1 MGEQIQKESV
11 AIETAGITVI
21 RKVPDFSRFA
31 PCPQLLILS
40 AWQGSKKTTWKGS
53 MTIESFPHLEK
64 LGKMNGVADFLVT
77 EISTSEEKNFPLVEF
92 IDTPGLTD
100 GTLKYPFDVDQVI
113 YELAEH
119 ATMIMVFLD
128 PIGKALVSR

>member
-1 MGEQIQKESV
+1 
-11 AIETAGITVI
+11 
-21 RKVPDFSRFA
+21 
-31 PCPQLLILS
+31 
-40 AWQGSKKTTWKGS
+40 
-53 MTIESFPHLEK
+53 MTIETFPHLDE
-64 LGKMNGVADFLVT
+64 LGKIPGVVDFLTT

-100 GTLKYPFDVDQVI
+100 GTLKYPFDVDKVI

-128 PIGKALVSR
+128 PIGKALVSRYASPCLELTIGP

>member
-1 MGEQIQKESV
+1 MTL
-11 AIETAGITVI
+11 ET
-21 RKVPDFSRFA
+21 
-31 PCPQLLILS
+31 
-40 AWQGSKKTTWKGS
+40 
-53 MTIESFPHLEK
+53 FPHLKE
-64 LGKMNGVADFLVT
+64 LGKIPGVADFLVT

-119 ATMIMVFLD
+119 ATMVMVFLD
-128 PIGKALVSR
+128 PIGKALVSRCVCLCVFVRARPSRVPPCRGFSAAAPCGALRRASELHGLKDYHCIL

>member
-1 MGEQIQKESV
+1 MV
-11 AIETAGITVI
+11 F
-21 RKVPDFSRFA
+21 PCA
-31 PCPQLLILS
+31 PPCLILPTLYRL
-40 AWQGSKKTTWKGS
+40 ATCD
-53 MTIESFPHLEK
+53 
-64 LGKMNGVADFLVT
+64 AVT

-100 GTLKYPFDVDQVI
+100 GTLKYPFDVDNVI

-128 PIGKALVSR
+128 PIGKALVSRCVVKLERVGWTLSLSQE

>member
-1 MGEQIQKESV
+1 MTL
-11 AIETAGITVI
+11 ET
-21 RKVPDFSRFA
+21 
-31 PCPQLLILS
+31 
-40 AWQGSKKTTWKGS
+40 
-53 MTIESFPHLEK
+53 FPHLKE
-64 LGKMNGVADFLVT
+64 LGKIPGVADFLVT

-119 ATMIMVFLD
+119 ATMVMVFLD
-128 PIGKALVSR
+128 PIGKALVSRCVCLCALALRACRPAADSLPPLLAAPCAERASCMG